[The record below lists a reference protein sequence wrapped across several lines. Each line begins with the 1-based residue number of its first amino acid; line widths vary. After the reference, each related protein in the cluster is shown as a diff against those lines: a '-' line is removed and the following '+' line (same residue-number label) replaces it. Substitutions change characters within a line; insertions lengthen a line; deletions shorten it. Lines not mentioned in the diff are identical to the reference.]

1 MAETQQPTQGPAPME
16 NRYELVITAEAE
28 VVKANHDDPDEDE

>member
-1 MAETQQPTQGPAPME
+1 MAEPTQGPAPVE

-28 VVKANHDDPDEDE
+28 VVKADESDEDE